1 MIKRIFIANW
11 YSNKIIKIVAGININ
26 LININASAKDLIKL
40 NAKKLEK
47 IKKIQKSIDI
57 LNQLKFNIW

>member
-1 MIKRIFIANW
+1 M
-11 YSNKIIKIVAGININ
+11 AGININ

-57 LNQLKFNIW
+57 LNQLKFNI